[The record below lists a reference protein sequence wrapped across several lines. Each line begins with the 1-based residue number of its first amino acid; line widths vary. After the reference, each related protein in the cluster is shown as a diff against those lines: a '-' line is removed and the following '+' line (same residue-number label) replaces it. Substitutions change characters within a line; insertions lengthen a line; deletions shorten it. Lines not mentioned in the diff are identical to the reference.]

1 MIRAAVFGAA
11 GYIGGELLRLLLG
24 HPEVELTAAVSS
36 RFPGK
41 RLDSVH
47 PNLRSSTDLTFTAPE
62 RADDCDVVFLATPHR
77 STMDLVRHRADR
89 TDLLIDLSGDFRL
102 RDTDLYQRYY
112 GVPHEAPE
120 LLDRFVPGIPE
131 LHRDRLRTARLISVP
146 GCMANAAIL
155 ALHPLAARRLAL
167 SPVLLDGR
175 TGSSG
180 SGASAGD
187 SNLHA
192 ERSGAL
198 RVFAPATHRHEAEVA
213 QHTGLDARMTATG
226 VEAVRGVQVV
236 CHTEVRRASRS
247 GTYGRRTARPTPTS
261 RSSAW
266 WPTSGAPTAIPSP
279 RSCSAP
285 TTATSAMYGT
295 TGRVAWWSS
304 PPSTTSSRA
313 ARATPCSAST
323 YAWTGPNRTDCP
335 FPGCTRCEDVHKRE
349 GRTDHGR
356 APVGRR
362 QVRRQ
367 Q

>member
-24 HPEVELTAAVSS
+24 HPEVELAAAVSS

-47 PNLRSSTDLTFTAPE
+47 PNLRSATDLTFTAPE
-62 RADDCDVVFLATPHR
+62 RAEDCDVVFLATPHR
-77 STMDLVRHRADR
+77 STMDLVRQWADR
-89 TDLLIDLSGDFRL
+89 TELLVDLSGDFRL
-102 RDTDLYQRYY
+102 RDTEVYERYY

-155 ALHPLAARRLAL
+155 ALHPLAARQLAL

-236 CHTEVRRASRS
+236 CHTEVPDGVEERAVRAAYREAYADEPFVRLVAHKRGTYRYPEPKILLGSNYCDIGHVWDDASRRLVVVAALDNLVKGGAGNAVQCLNVRMDWPES
-247 GTYGRRTARPTPTS
+247 YGLS
-261 RSSAW
+261 
-266 WPTSGAPTAIPSP
+266 
-279 RSCSAP
+279 
-285 TTATSAMYGT
+285 
-295 TGRVAWWSS
+295 
-304 PPSTTSSRA
+304 
-313 ARATPCSAST
+313 
-323 YAWTGPNRTDCP
+323 
-335 FPGCTRCEDVHKRE
+335 FPGLH
-349 GRTDHGR
+349 
-356 APVGRR
+356 PV
-362 QVRRQ
+362 
-367 Q
+367 

>member
-47 PNLRSSTDLTFTAPE
+47 PNLRSATDLTFTAPE
-62 RADDCDVVFLATPHR
+62 RAEDCDVVFLATPHR
-77 STMDLVRHRADR
+77 STMDLVRHWADR
-89 TDLLIDLSGDFRL
+89 TDLLVDLSGDFRL
-102 RDTDLYQRYY
+102 RDTEVYERYY

-155 ALHPLAARRLAL
+155 ALHPLAARQLAL

-236 CHTEVRRASRS
+236 CHTEVPDGVEERAVRAAYREAYAAEPFVRLVAHKRGTYRYPEPKILLGSNYCDIGHVWDDASRRLVVVAALDNLVKGGAGNAVQCLNVRMDWPES
-247 GTYGRRTARPTPTS
+247 YGLS
-261 RSSAW
+261 
-266 WPTSGAPTAIPSP
+266 
-279 RSCSAP
+279 
-285 TTATSAMYGT
+285 
-295 TGRVAWWSS
+295 
-304 PPSTTSSRA
+304 
-313 ARATPCSAST
+313 
-323 YAWTGPNRTDCP
+323 
-335 FPGCTRCEDVHKRE
+335 FPGLH
-349 GRTDHGR
+349 
-356 APVGRR
+356 PV
-362 QVRRQ
+362 
-367 Q
+367 

>member
-47 PNLRSSTDLTFTAPE
+47 PNLRSATDLTFTAPE
-62 RADDCDVVFLATPHR
+62 RAEDCDVVFLATPHR
-77 STMDLVRHRADR
+77 STMDLVRHWADR
-89 TDLLIDLSGDFRL
+89 TDLLVDLSGDFRL
-102 RDTDLYQRYY
+102 RDTEVYERYY

-155 ALHPLAARRLAL
+155 ALHPLAARQLAP

-236 CHTEVRRASRS
+236 CHTEVPDGVEERAVRAAYREAYADEPFVRLVAHKRGTYRYPEPKILLGSNYCDIGHVWDDASRRLVVVAALDNLVKGGAGNAVQCLNVRMDWPES
-247 GTYGRRTARPTPTS
+247 YGLS
-261 RSSAW
+261 
-266 WPTSGAPTAIPSP
+266 
-279 RSCSAP
+279 
-285 TTATSAMYGT
+285 
-295 TGRVAWWSS
+295 
-304 PPSTTSSRA
+304 
-313 ARATPCSAST
+313 
-323 YAWTGPNRTDCP
+323 
-335 FPGCTRCEDVHKRE
+335 FPGLH
-349 GRTDHGR
+349 
-356 APVGRR
+356 PV
-362 QVRRQ
+362 
-367 Q
+367 

>member
-47 PNLRSSTDLTFTAPE
+47 PNLRSATDLTFTAPE
-62 RADDCDVVFLATPHR
+62 RAEDCDVVFLATPHR
-77 STMDLVRHRADR
+77 STMDLVRHWADR
-89 TDLLIDLSGDFRL
+89 TDLLVDLSGDFRL
-102 RDTDLYQRYY
+102 RDTEVYERYY

-155 ALHPLAARRLAL
+155 ALHPLAARQLAL

-236 CHTEVRRASRS
+236 CHTELPDGVEERAVRAAYREAYADEPFVRLVAHKRGTYRYPEPKILLGSNYCDIGHVWDDASRRLVVVAALDNLVKGGAGNAVQCLNVRMDWPES
-247 GTYGRRTARPTPTS
+247 YGLS
-261 RSSAW
+261 
-266 WPTSGAPTAIPSP
+266 
-279 RSCSAP
+279 
-285 TTATSAMYGT
+285 
-295 TGRVAWWSS
+295 
-304 PPSTTSSRA
+304 
-313 ARATPCSAST
+313 
-323 YAWTGPNRTDCP
+323 
-335 FPGCTRCEDVHKRE
+335 FPGLH
-349 GRTDHGR
+349 
-356 APVGRR
+356 PV
-362 QVRRQ
+362 
-367 Q
+367 

>member
-47 PNLRSSTDLTFTAPE
+47 PNLRSATDLTFTAPE
-62 RADDCDVVFLATPHR
+62 RAEDCDVVFLATPHR
-77 STMDLVRHRADR
+77 STMDLVRHWADR
-89 TDLLIDLSGDFRL
+89 TDLLVDLSGDFRL
-102 RDTDLYQRYY
+102 RDTEVYERYY

-155 ALHPLAARRLAL
+155 ALHPLAARQLAL

-236 CHTEVRRASRS
+236 CHTEVPDGVEERAVRAAYREAYADEPFVRLVAHKRGTYRYPEPKILLGSNYCDIGHVWDDASRRLVVVAALDNLVKGGAGNAVQCLNVRMDWPES
-247 GTYGRRTARPTPTS
+247 YGLS
-261 RSSAW
+261 
-266 WPTSGAPTAIPSP
+266 
-279 RSCSAP
+279 
-285 TTATSAMYGT
+285 
-295 TGRVAWWSS
+295 
-304 PPSTTSSRA
+304 
-313 ARATPCSAST
+313 
-323 YAWTGPNRTDCP
+323 
-335 FPGCTRCEDVHKRE
+335 FPGLH
-349 GRTDHGR
+349 
-356 APVGRR
+356 PV
-362 QVRRQ
+362 
-367 Q
+367 

>member
-47 PNLRSSTDLTFTAPE
+47 PNLRSATDLTFTAPE
-62 RADDCDVVFLATPHR
+62 RAEDCDVVFLATPHR
-77 STMDLVRHRADR
+77 STMDLVRHWADR
-89 TDLLIDLSGDFRL
+89 TDLLVDLSGDFRL
-102 RDTDLYQRYY
+102 RDTEVYERYY

-155 ALHPLAARRLAL
+155 ALHPLAARQLAL

-236 CHTEVRRASRS
+236 CHTEVSDGVEERAVRAAYREAYADEPFVRLVAHKRGTYRYPEPKILLGSNYCDIGHVWDDASRRLVVVAALDNLVKGGAGNAVQCLNVRMDWPES
-247 GTYGRRTARPTPTS
+247 YGLS
-261 RSSAW
+261 
-266 WPTSGAPTAIPSP
+266 
-279 RSCSAP
+279 
-285 TTATSAMYGT
+285 
-295 TGRVAWWSS
+295 
-304 PPSTTSSRA
+304 
-313 ARATPCSAST
+313 
-323 YAWTGPNRTDCP
+323 
-335 FPGCTRCEDVHKRE
+335 FPGLH
-349 GRTDHGR
+349 
-356 APVGRR
+356 PV
-362 QVRRQ
+362 
-367 Q
+367 

>member
-47 PNLRSSTDLTFTAPE
+47 PNLRSATDLTFTAPE
-62 RADDCDVVFLATPHR
+62 RAEDCDVVFLATPHR

-89 TDLLIDLSGDFRL
+89 TDLLVDLSGDFRL
-102 RDTDLYQRYY
+102 RDTEVYERYY

-155 ALHPLAARRLAL
+155 ALHPLAARQLAL

-236 CHTEVRRASRS
+236 CHTEVPDGVEERAVRAAYREAYADEPFVRLVAHKRGTYRYPEPKILLGSNYCDIGHVWDDASRRLVVVAALDNLVKGGAGNAVQCLNVRMDWPES
-247 GTYGRRTARPTPTS
+247 YGLS
-261 RSSAW
+261 
-266 WPTSGAPTAIPSP
+266 
-279 RSCSAP
+279 
-285 TTATSAMYGT
+285 
-295 TGRVAWWSS
+295 
-304 PPSTTSSRA
+304 
-313 ARATPCSAST
+313 
-323 YAWTGPNRTDCP
+323 
-335 FPGCTRCEDVHKRE
+335 FPGLH
-349 GRTDHGR
+349 
-356 APVGRR
+356 PV
-362 QVRRQ
+362 
-367 Q
+367 